1 MKKLLG
7 ILALIL
13 ILSSCTGR
21 TWEEINHAVDHRD
34 TRINIFNT
42 DKDTPK
48 TIYVG
53 VGSDTDEKWKNKYY
67 TKSIVQP
74 KAQHFAPKEVIAEQ
88 QCVKN
93 FGVEKPVFIEMLEFS
108 KEKIKEYRLSFKKY
122 AKYSCEI
129 SDRQLKEA
137 KIFEENTPSFEKND
151 TKAKENK
158 ETKTAKVSNNTMNRT
173 FNCSYPNGSSKIKIR
188 GGTATEITSIGI
200 EIKYNY
206 VELTSKGAFSL
217 EQSTKPGRT
226 FFIGAVS
233 FLGLGGTEMY
243 EANCQ

>member
-7 ILALIL
+7 IVVLGLFL
-13 ILSSCTGR
+13 NGCTSL

-42 DKDTPK
+42 DKDSPK

-53 VGSDTDEKWKNKYY
+53 VGSDNDEKSKNKYY

-88 QCVKN
+88 QCIKI

-122 AKYSCEI
+122 AKYSC
-129 SDRQLKEA
+129 Q
-137 KIFEENTPSFEKND
+137 
-151 TKAKENK
+151 
-158 ETKTAKVSNNTMNRT
+158 M
-173 FNCSYPNGSSKIKIR
+173 
-188 GGTATEITSIGI
+188 
-200 EIKYNY
+200 
-206 VELTSKGAFSL
+206 
-217 EQSTKPGRT
+217 
-226 FFIGAVS
+226 
-233 FLGLGGTEMY
+233 
-243 EANCQ
+243 

>member
-7 ILALIL
+7 IVVLGLFL
-13 ILSSCTGR
+13 NGCTSL
-21 TWEEINHAVDHRD
+21 TWEEINYAVDHRD

-42 DKDTPK
+42 DKDTLK

-53 VGSDTDEKWKNKYY
+53 VGSDSDERWKNKYY

-74 KAQHFAPKEVIAEQ
+74 KAQHNAPKEVIAEQ

-129 SDRQLKEA
+129 SERQLKEV
-137 KIFEENTPSFEKND
+137 KIFEENTSSFEKND
-151 TKAKENK
+151 IKTKENK
-158 ETKTAKVSNNTMNRT
+158 ETKTAKVSNNTLSRT
-173 FNCSYPNGSSKIKIR
+173 FNCSYASGSSKIKIR
-188 GGTATEITSIGI
+188 GGTATEITSAGV

-217 EQSTKPGRT
+217 EESTVPGRV
-226 FFIGAVS
+226 FFIGAQS
-233 FLGLGGTEMY
+233 LLGLGGAEFY
-243 EANCQ
+243 NAVCK